1 MLSDSAGAVQLLL
14 QLAPK
19 VIREYGEGH
28 DDLRPSD
35 LILGRWYL

>member
-19 VIREYGEGH
+19 VFREHGEGH
-28 DDLRPSD
+28 DNLHLSD
-35 LILGRWYL
+35 LILGGR